1 MATGFMC
8 KLLQLYGIRHCIVA
22 ALFCLSA
29 LPAAATGVA
38 VAGVFSGKA
47 LLVIDGGAPTIV
59 HVGQTTAEGVRLVS
73 VEGDA
78 VVVELDGKRRSI
90 RMGQHVVSQK
100 GGDGPPETKLV
111 ADSRGHFQAQ
121 GAINGRSTRFVVD
134 TGATMVSMGAGDA
147 SRMGIDWRK
156 GQPGMVQTAN
166 GQVRAWRVLLDSV
179 RVGEITINGVEGLV
193 HESDLPVVLL
203 GMSFLSRTE
212 MRNEG
217 TTMTLK
223 KRF

>member
-1 MATGFMC
+1 MC

-22 ALFCLSA
+22 AVFCLSA

-100 GGDGPPETKLV
+100 GGDGPQETKLA
-111 ADSRGHFQAQ
+111 ADARGHFQTV
-121 GAINGRSTRFVVD
+121 GAINGRSTRFVID
-134 TGATMVSMGAGDA
+134 TGATMVSMGTSEAA
-147 SRMGIDWRK
+147 RIGIDWRK
-156 GQPGMVQTAN
+156 GQPSVVQTAN
-166 GQVRAWRVLLDSV
+166 GVVRAWRVTLDSV
-179 RVGEITINGVEGLV
+179 RVGDVTINGVDGLV
-193 HESDLPVVLL
+193 QESDLPIVLL

>member
-1 MATGFMC
+1 M
-8 KLLQLYGIRHCIVA
+8 
-22 ALFCLSA
+22 FCLSA

-73 VEGDA
+73 VEGGA

>member
-1 MATGFMC
+1 M
-8 KLLQLYGIRHCIVA
+8 VA
-22 ALFCLSA
+22 AVFCLTA

-47 LLVIDGGAPTIV
+47 LLVIDGGTPTIV
-59 HVGQTTAEGVRLVS
+59 PVGQTTPEGVRLVS
-73 VEGDA
+73 VDGES
-78 VVVELDGKRRSI
+78 VVVELDGKRRTI
-90 RMGQHVVSQK
+90 RMGQNVVSQK

-111 ADSRGHFQAQ
+111 ADARGHFQAL

-134 TGATMVSMGAGDA
+134 TGATMVSMGTGDA
-147 SRMGIDWRK
+147 SRLGIDWRK
-156 GQPGMVQTAN
+156 GQPSVVQTAN
-166 GQVRAWRVLLDSV
+166 GQTRAWRVTLDSV
-179 RVGEITINGVEGLV
+179 RVGDVTINGVDGLV
-193 HESDLPVVLL
+193 HESELPVVLL

>member
-1 MATGFMC
+1 M
-8 KLLQLYGIRHCIVA
+8 
-22 ALFCLSA
+22 FCLTA

-59 HVGQTTAEGVRLVS
+59 QVGQTTPEGVRLVS
-73 VEGDA
+73 VDGESA
-78 VVVELDGKRRSI
+78 VVELEGKRRNL

-100 GGDGPPETKLV
+100 VGDGPQETKLV
-111 ADSRGHFQAQ
+111 ADARGHYQAQ

-147 SRMGIDWRK
+147 SRIGIDWRK

-166 GQVRAWRVLLDSV
+166 GQARAWRVMLDSV
-179 RVGEITINGVEGLV
+179 RVGEITIHGVEGLV

>member
-1 MATGFMC
+1 M
-8 KLLQLYGIRHCIVA
+8 RHCMVA
-22 ALFCLSA
+22 AVFCLTA

-47 LLVIDGGAPTIV
+47 LLVIDGGTPTIV
-59 HVGQTTAEGVRLVS
+59 PVGQTTPEGVRLVS
-73 VEGDA
+73 VDGES
-78 VVVELDGKRRSI
+78 VVVELDGKRRTI
-90 RMGQHVVSQK
+90 RMGQNVVSQK

-111 ADSRGHFQAQ
+111 ADARGHFQAL

-134 TGATMVSMGAGDA
+134 TGATMVSMGTGDA
-147 SRMGIDWRK
+147 SRLGIDWRK
-156 GQPGMVQTAN
+156 GQPSVVQTAN
-166 GQVRAWRVLLDSV
+166 GQTRAWRVTLDSV
-179 RVGEITINGVEGLV
+179 RVGDVTINGVDGLV
-193 HESDLPVVLL
+193 HESELPFVLL